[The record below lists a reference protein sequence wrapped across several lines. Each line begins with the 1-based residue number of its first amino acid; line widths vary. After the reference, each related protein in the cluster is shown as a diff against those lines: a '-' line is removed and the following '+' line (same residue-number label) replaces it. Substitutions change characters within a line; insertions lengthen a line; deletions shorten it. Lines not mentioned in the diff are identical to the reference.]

1 MNKYIAEFYNE
12 DKSIVKTFTIESPD
26 HNMAK
31 KSAVNKF
38 EKFASKKKIKFRT
51 EHGILLFKCNISKV

>member
-12 DKSIVKTFTIESPD
+12 DKSIVKTFTIESPG

-31 KSAVNKF
+31 KV
-38 EKFASKKKIKFRT
+38 
-51 EHGILLFKCNISKV
+51 CNE